1 MATVE
6 LYLGGRI
13 FSGWESVRVSR
24 SLEAVAGQF
33 SLGVSLRPG
42 DEAGQLGPGRA
53 MRLAIDGDTV
63 ITGYVDE
70 RDRVIEAKARTIR
83 LNGRDKTGDL
93 VDCAAIHASGQWR
106 GRPLAA
112 IASDLCRPFGVA
124 VRWQVPD
131 PAAARAFAQW
141 QLEPGETVYE
151 NLTRAARHRG
161 VLMTS
166 TPAGEL
172 LFTQAG
178 QTVLETPLVLG
189 ENLLRIEAKD
199 SWKDR
204 FSLWRL
210 LGDSAA
216 GGGDWGEQL
225 DAEQTTAV
233 RVELADAAI
242 DRYRPTVLLAD
253 DNLDGVG
260 GRERVRFEQR
270 RAMAHGQPV
279 RARVQGWR
287 HGQGLWLPNVL
298 VRVQAADAGLA
309 DRTLLVTAVELVLDD
324 EEGTVAELTLM
335 PRAGFDL
342 LAQPE
347 AVEGQGEEDLWL

>member
-1 MATVE
+1 MEAVE
-6 LYLGGRI
+6 LFLGGRI
-13 FSGWESVRVSR
+13 FSGWESVRLSR
-24 SLEAVAGQF
+24 SLEAMAGQF

-42 DEAGQLGPGRA
+42 DQAGQLGAGRP
-53 MRLAIDGDTV
+53 MRLTIGGETV

-70 RDRVIEAKARTIR
+70 IERLTEAKARTIR
-83 LNGRDKTGDL
+83 LSGRDKTGDL

-106 GRPLAA
+106 SRPLAA
-112 IASDLCRPFGVA
+112 IAADLCRPFGVA
-124 VRWQVPD
+124 VRWEVSD
-131 PAAARAFAQW
+131 PAAAKAFAQW

-151 NLTRAARHRG
+151 NLARAARHRG
-161 VLMTS
+161 VLVTS
-166 TPAGEL
+166 TPTGEL

-178 QTVLETPLVLG
+178 SEVLETALVLG
-189 ENLLRIEAKD
+189 DNLLRIEAKD

-216 GGGDWGEQL
+216 GGGEWGEEL

-233 RVELADAAI
+233 RVDLTDPAI

-253 DNLDGVG
+253 DNLDGG
-260 GRERVRFEQR
+260 GGQARVRFEQR

-287 HGQGLWLPNVL
+287 HGQGLWLPNVQ
-298 VRVQAADAGLA
+298 VRVQAPEAGHP
-309 DRTLLVTAVELVLDD
+309 DSTLLVTAVELGLDD
-324 EEGTVAELTLM
+324 EEGTVADLTLM
-335 PRAGFDL
+335 PRAGFDV

-347 AVEGQGEEDLWL
+347 RVAQREEELWL